1 MAVKQI
7 APQLVSF
14 TPDKVTEVNVQVPCV
29 VQGINVLTTIQELQN
44 QIAALTARIVELES
58 KSG

>member
-1 MAVKQI
+1 MPVKQTT
-7 APQLVSF
+7 PQFVSF
-14 TPDKVTEVNVQVPCV
+14 TPDKVKEVNIQVPCII
-29 VQGINVLTTIQELQN
+29 QGINVLTTIQELQN